1 MEVKKPDLPAVADK
15 PAPGVYVPGKPYT
28 PVKVDTQLRCPEVQ
42 RIAMRLSFMEHGLK
56 WLQT

>member
-1 MEVKKPDLPAVADK
+1 MEVKKPELPAVADK

-28 PVKVDTQLRCPEVQ
+28 PVKVDIPAPLPGIP